1 MGTHP
6 IFESD
11 FDCLTDFHM
20 ANDEVIVVEIE
31 VGHDSEVRKEPT
43 PEGLTHNWKVF
54 VRGKN
59 TKNIGSFV
67 ESIEFKL
74 HESFSNNYRRV
85 REHPFQVKEK
95 GYAGFLIPIKIN
107 FRNGIHADFTYDLYL
122 SRRKRLRRFSNPY
135 KNKFSKWDPR

>member
-1 MGTHP
+1 
-6 IFESD
+6 
-11 FDCLTDFHM
+11 M

-74 HESFSNNYRRV
+74 HESFSVRFFHIDDFIILTINILTPMLSGRIRESFLV
-85 REHPFQVKEK
+85 RECQKLQPQV
-95 GYAGFLIPIKIN
+95 FIFN
-107 FRNGIHADFTYDLYL
+107 L
-122 SRRKRLRRFSNPY
+122 SSSFDH
-135 KNKFSKWDPR
+135 KNESSL

>member
-1 MGTHP
+1 
-6 IFESD
+6 
-11 FDCLTDFHM
+11 M

-74 HESFSNNYRRV
+74 HESFSV
-85 REHPFQVKEK
+85 RFFH
-95 GYAGFLIPIKIN
+95 I
-107 FRNGIHADFTYDLYL
+107 
-122 SRRKRLRRFSNPY
+122 
-135 KNKFSKWDPR
+135 NKFIILTVIIFNSHAVGRNS